1 MRDGSAMSHLNRTAG
16 LAIVASAVLLTGG
29 AASLGA
35 SSIAP
40 PPKVSTDRAIAAALG
55 KTPGVIFAPF
65 PRHVGRVVCQIP
77 RGGIQ
82 QAPIPGNCQ
91 TRVSVNRGYVTVAF
105 TQAWDADAFNGE
117 GDRVQG
123 ALSHSWIVVESLKLK
138 PLTVA
143 TFGDFPPQ
151 WAR

>member
-1 MRDGSAMSHLNRTAG
+1 MSRPNRTGGLSIAAAVVFLGGSAASVGAGSTA
-16 LAIVASAVLLTGG
+16 
-29 AASLGA
+29 
-35 SSIAP
+35 AP
-40 PPKVSTDRAIAAALG
+40 PRVSKNRAIAVALT
-55 KTPGVIFAPF
+55 KSPSADLLAPF
-65 PRHVGRVVCQIP
+65 PRHVGRVACQIP

-82 QAPIPGNCQ
+82 QAPVPGNCQ
-91 TRVSVNRGYVTVAF
+91 TRVSLNRNYVTVAF
-105 TQAWDADAFNGE
+105 TQVWDAEAFNGE

-151 WAR
+151 WVR